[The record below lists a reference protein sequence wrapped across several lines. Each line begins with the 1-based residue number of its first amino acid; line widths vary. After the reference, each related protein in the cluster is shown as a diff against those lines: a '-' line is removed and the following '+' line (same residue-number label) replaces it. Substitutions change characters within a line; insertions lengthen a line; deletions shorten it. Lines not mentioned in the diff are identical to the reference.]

1 MSLNFHTFQ
10 FKNLQLFIRKRF
22 SHNRTKVNKFPFES
36 RSCEGRNQKGFFM
49 EKKELNYYTS
59 ICGKAYVKKNVTVD
73 WWLSE
78 IKFGHL
84 FGEKIKQARVAGKGS
99 EEFERIKTK
108 ELPCVTWNFHYDK
121 YKEDQ
126 KILGSTGFLYFDI
139 DKTGFDASSLDKSK
153 VFSLFKSVSS
163 KGWSVIVRADGIT
176 PENYSSSMRGISK
189 ELGIDS
195 FNDFGAVKKSQY
207 TVLSFDPEIYI
218 NTECFVFKGENY
230 PPEEI
235 QKKVSLSSN
244 TLHPPQGQGVYVVND
259 TFLKKEKYTIRLTDA
274 TDYIK
279 EGVNYEVFEEKIDVT
294 QIQLPNRKSIQP
306 GARNRVLS
314 TIFSNMLLLNMDV
327 PEDNAY
333 SWLMG
338 INNLICSSPLP
349 EKEVKKIFYSNWKKK
364 GIYKKT
370 KNKKR
375 RIIFKKDC
383 DWSKED
389 KLSVCRKEIGRL
401 QTKNRKE
408 EIVKTIEE
416 LTIEEKI
423 TNELLAKQLN
433 ISITTVKRYTKD
445 LRYHLLEKN
454 SLNRNIFDSL
464 YRHLYDES
472 VKVNNFYPK
481 YELTKEEYDDYI
493 EFIIGLEQS
502 FEEDLAAGRLYIGDF
517 NHAGCYE
524 VDCESE

>member
-1 MSLNFHTFQ
+1 MQ
-10 FKNLQLFIRKRF
+10 KN
-22 SHNRTKVNKFPFES
+22 
-36 RSCEGRNQKGFFM
+36 
-49 EKKELNYYTS
+49 ELNYYTC
-59 ICGKAYVKKNVTVD
+59 ICGKAYVKKNVTVE

-78 IKFGHL
+78 IKSGHS
-84 FGEKIKQARVAGKGS
+84 FGEKIKQARAAGKGS
-99 EEFERIKTK
+99 EEFEHIKTK

-139 DKTGFDASSLDKSK
+139 DKPGFDASCLDKSK

-176 PENYSSSMRGISK
+176 PENYSSAMRGISK

-207 TVLSFDPEIYI
+207 TVLSFDPDIFI

-259 TFLKKEKYTIRLTDA
+259 TFLKKKKYTIRLTDA

-333 SWLMG
+333 SWLVG

-375 RIIFKKDC
+375 RIVFKKDC

-408 EIVKTIEE
+408 EIVNTIGA
-416 LTIEEKI
+416 LIIEDKI
-423 TNELLAKQLN
+423 TNNVLAKRMN
-433 ISITTVKRYTKD
+433 ISATTVKRYTKE
-445 LRYHLLEKN
+445 LKWHLLERN
-454 SLNRNIFDSL
+454 TLNRNIFN
-464 YRHLYDES
+464 YYYKKINDEPIIPPES
-472 VKVNNFYPK
+472 YAN
-481 YELTKEEYDDYI
+481 YELTEKEYGQY
-493 EFIIGLEQS
+493 LQYT
-502 FEEDLAAGRLYIGDF
+502 EECLKRFQADLASGNIF
-517 NHAGCYE
+517 
-524 VDCESE
+524 VPPFF

>member
-1 MSLNFHTFQ
+1 MQ
-10 FKNLQLFIRKRF
+10 KN
-22 SHNRTKVNKFPFES
+22 
-36 RSCEGRNQKGFFM
+36 
-49 EKKELNYYTS
+49 ELNYYTC
-59 ICGKAYVKKNVTVD
+59 ICGKAYVKKNVTVE

-78 IKFGHL
+78 IKSGQS
-84 FGEKIKQARVAGKGS
+84 FGEKIKQARAAGKGS
-99 EEFERIKTK
+99 EEFEHIKTK

-139 DKTGFDASSLDKSK
+139 DKPGFDASCLDKSK

-176 PENYSSSMRGISK
+176 PENYSSAMRGISK

-207 TVLSFDPEIYI
+207 TVLSFDPDIFI

-259 TFLKKEKYTIRLTDA
+259 TFLKKKKYTIRLTDA

-333 SWLMG
+333 SWLVG

-375 RIIFKKDC
+375 RIVFKKDC

-408 EIVKTIEE
+408 EIVNTIGA
-416 LTIEEKI
+416 LIIEDKI
-423 TNELLAKQLN
+423 TNNVLAKRMN
-433 ISITTVKRYTKD
+433 ISATTVKRYTKE
-445 LRYHLLEKN
+445 LKWHLLERN
-454 SLNRNIFDSL
+454 TLNRNIFN
-464 YRHLYDES
+464 YYYKKINDEPIIPPES
-472 VKVNNFYPK
+472 YAN
-481 YELTKEEYDDYI
+481 YELTEKEYGQY
-493 EFIIGLEQS
+493 LQYT
-502 FEEDLAAGRLYIGDF
+502 EECLKRFQADLASGNIF
-517 NHAGCYE
+517 
-524 VDCESE
+524 VPPFF